1 MGQVLGYLWVRVQ
14 GLHLGAT
21 GLSHMRGRGSVVG
34 VVRHV
39 LQLMVLWKKVSGPA
53 HGLSLQ

>member
-21 GLSHMRGRGSVVG
+21 GLSHMGGWGSVVG

-39 LQLMVLWKKVSGPA
+39 LQLMVLW
-53 HGLSLQ
+53 